1 MFDFFAS
8 LFGSGFLLSKYM
20 SDKRQTN
27 AYNKKINNAKE
38 INEMLNAS
46 LEQEETLKDMLLK
59 NNDNNIL
66 ESISSELTEIY
77 GDDWKN
83 HYQDLS
89 NFDCEYSHIQYPW
102 GVAFHI
108 LLAKQG
114 LKPRMFSTYYDLM
127 GNEDMT
133 NRKIKV
139 CEIIEC
145 HIQSFYPD
153 LQMIFVPGS
162 HIGKPDMFY
171 TELYMGKIWWQH
183 EMPII
188 TNKWHPPVKRL
199 W

>member
-1 MFDFFAS
+1 
-8 LFGSGFLLSKYM
+8 
-20 SDKRQTN
+20 
-27 AYNKKINNAKE
+27 
-38 INEMLNAS
+38 
-46 LEQEETLKDMLLK
+46 
-59 NNDNNIL
+59 
-66 ESISSELTEIY
+66 
-77 GDDWKN
+77 
-83 HYQDLS
+83 
-89 NFDCEYSHIQYPW
+89 
-102 GVAFHI
+102 
-108 LLAKQG
+108 
-114 LKPRMFSTYYDLM
+114 
-127 GNEDMT
+127 MT

-139 CEIIEC
+139 CEIIEH